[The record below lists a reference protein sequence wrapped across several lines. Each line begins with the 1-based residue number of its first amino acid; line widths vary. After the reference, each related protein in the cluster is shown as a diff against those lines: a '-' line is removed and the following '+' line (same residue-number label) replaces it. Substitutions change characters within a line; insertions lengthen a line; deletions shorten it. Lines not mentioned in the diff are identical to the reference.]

1 MLNIMNMFPKD
12 PYQDI
17 NVYYQVS
24 AMVDILN
31 NIFTYM
37 KPYGL
42 MDTSTRMSLIRNS
55 CPFPYN
61 FNSFCQ
67 IKDRQ
72 AIRLIKD
79 EYQKDRDIRYIP
91 ITR

>member
-31 NIFTYM
+31 NM
-37 KPYGL
+37 G
-42 MDTSTRMSLIRNS
+42 TSTRMSLIRNS